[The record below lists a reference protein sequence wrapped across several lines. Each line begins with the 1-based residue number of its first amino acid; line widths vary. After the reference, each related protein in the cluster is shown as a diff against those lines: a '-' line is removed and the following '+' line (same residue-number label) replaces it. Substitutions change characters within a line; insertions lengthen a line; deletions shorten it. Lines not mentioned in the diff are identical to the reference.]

1 MPGGTTPDMNM
12 HRDSAKY
19 AQEQDQQDPLRHL
32 REQFV
37 IPSKADLH
45 SKTLHSVP
53 GTQPSTDEDSI
64 YLCGNSLGLQ
74 PTLTQKYFQQYLQ
87 TWASKGVF
95 GHFKEIEDSN
105 LVPWLHVDDD
115 VVDDMAKVVGA
126 LPSETAVMQT
136 LTANLHLMM
145 ASFYRPTKDR
155 YKIILEGKAFPSD
168 HYAVDSHIRHHEL
181 NPEEAMIL
189 IEPKTKENPI
199 LDTDYIKSIID
210 KHAESTALLL
220 LPGIQFYTGQFFD
233 MPTTTSYAQ
242 SKGITVGWDLAH
254 AVGNVPM
261 QLHDWNVDFAV
272 WCTYKYLNCGPG
284 SIGGAFVHERHG
296 QVTAKSAG
304 PHGESRFEYRPR
316 LSGWWGS
323 SKASRFA
330 MENEFHPIP
339 GAAGFQLSNPSV
351 ADTTAVRASMDVFKQ
366 TDMNQLREKSLKLT
380 KYLEDLLDS
389 LANEQE
395 ASGGGAC
402 FSIMTPRNPAERGA
416 QLSVLLVPGL
426 LDAVMHHLEKAGIVV
441 DERRPDVIR
450 VAPAPLYNSLQDVFA
465 FVQRF
470 GEACKEARQAGASQT
485 ASTVM
490 VDGGKEDKGW
500 SEIK

>member
-1 MPGGTTPDMNM
+1 MNM

-37 IPSKADLH
+37 IPSKAALH
-45 SKTLHSVP
+45 SKTLHPAS

-95 GHFKEIEDSN
+95 GHFKEVEDSN

-115 VVDDMAKVVGA
+115 VVGDMAKVVGA

-181 NPEEAMIL
+181 DPEEAMIL

-233 MPTTTSYAQ
+233 MPTMTS
-242 SKGITVGWDLAH
+242 
-254 AVGNVPM
+254 
-261 QLHDWNVDFAV
+261 
-272 WCTYKYLNCGPG
+272 
-284 SIGGAFVHERHG
+284 
-296 QVTAKSAG
+296 
-304 PHGESRFEYRPR
+304 
-316 LSGWWGS
+316 
-323 SKASRFA
+323 
-330 MENEFHPIP
+330 
-339 GAAGFQLSNPSV
+339 
-351 ADTTAVRASMDVFKQ
+351 
-366 TDMNQLREKSLKLT
+366 
-380 KYLEDLLDS
+380 
-389 LANEQE
+389 
-395 ASGGGAC
+395 
-402 FSIMTPRNPAERGA
+402 
-416 QLSVLLVPGL
+416 
-426 LDAVMHHLEKAGIVV
+426 
-441 DERRPDVIR
+441 
-450 VAPAPLYNSLQDVFA
+450 
-465 FVQRF
+465 
-470 GEACKEARQAGASQT
+470 
-485 ASTVM
+485 
-490 VDGGKEDKGW
+490 
-500 SEIK
+500 